1 MIVYSRS
8 KCNLLKGY
16 GPSCDGFSLGNQQ
29 YELSPENFIIN
40 QKGKKIIMTDKTMWQ
55 QSLNEDE
62 LHHGLRS
69 LMGLLCLCINLAL

>member
-40 QKGKKIIMTDKTMWQ
+40 QQGKKIIMTDKT
-55 QSLNEDE
+55 
-62 LHHGLRS
+62 
-69 LMGLLCLCINLAL
+69 MGLLCLCINLALENESENPLGSN